1 MSAAEDGMARILGSI
16 PAEEAR
22 AFDRRLRELAMSVCR
37 HDSRKYEQRRADAL
51 GALVSGSTILPCD
64 CGRHEC
70 PQDRSG
76 IVVVR
81 RPLVHVVMLES
92 TLQGGDAPGADE
104 PAHLDGYGVISAE
117 HARDIAAGALIRKVK
132 VPADAALEVCR

>member
-1 MSAAEDGMARILGSI
+1 
-16 PAEEAR
+16 
-22 AFDRRLRELAMSVCR
+22 MSVCR

-64 CGRHEC
+64 CGRDEC

-117 HARDIAAGALIRKVK
+117 HARDSAAGALIRKVTIT
-132 VPADAALEVCR
+132 AGAALAAFGETLGRGSGRARVC